1 MNSNDLYNSCLK
13 MLNDK
18 YNITNYPKEQFIN
31 IYNNIYKDNVLPDN
45 NLNKLVL
52 LEVKKNITE
61 PDIELQLNE
70 IEKLRNSILSYNPNP
85 NLKSADI
92 DDDKPN
98 IEFNYTKQPIQIST
112 NYTPRYKTFIINTFK
127 NNFKIN
133 SSIDINTF
141 IIYPCCISVPIE
153 IKNKTP
159 YIILSIND
167 GVKFNNYT
175 YKPLS
180 IYNATWDIWKPITK
194 DYIDLT
200 LNTNNWNISFY
211 DFLYNPIELNDYIVI
226 IDDVLENTNSFSINT
241 NKNHYFNINDKI
253 KIIKKNNEYIE
264 NKIISDSNSDSNR
277 LFIQKLDMNINDFIN
292 SKIIN
297 IKHHISIT
305 FKYHLKQSL

>member
-18 YNITNYPKEQFIN
+18 YNINIYPKEQFMN
-31 IYNNIYKDNVLPDN
+31 IYNNIYKDNDQPNN

-52 LEVKKNITE
+52 LEIKKNITE
-61 PDIELQLNE
+61 PDIELRLNE
-70 IEKLRNSILSYNPNP
+70 IENLRNSILNN
-85 NLKSADI
+85 NLNNNNFKSVDI

-98 IEFNYTKQPIQIST
+98 IEINYSKQPIQIST

-167 GVKFNNYT
+167 GIKFNNYT

-194 DYIDLT
+194 DYIDLS

-226 IDDVLENTNSFSINT
+226 IDDVLENTNTFSINT

-253 KIIKKNNEYIE
+253 KIIKKNNEFVE
-264 NKIISDSNSDSNR
+264 NKITSIYDNR

-297 IKHHISIT
+297 YKHQISIT
-305 FKYHLKQSL
+305 FKYHLKQS